1 MAWPPDD
8 AVSRRDDALHRTRR
22 ISLGTAAGALAATG
36 VLGFAFARALP
47 GHSAAPATAGHASG
61 QAAPGAGA
69 SGSAGSPGASPHH
82 ARSHRHKRHTLASS
96 QPAPAPVPTYTP
108 PQVVS
113 GGS

>member
-1 MAWPPDD
+1 MAWPPDN

-47 GHSAAPATAGHASG
+47 GRSAALATVGHTSG
-61 QAAPGAGA
+61 QAPPGAGA
-69 SGSAGSPGASPHH
+69 STSAGSPGASAHP
-82 ARSHRHKRHTLASS
+82 ASSHRHRRHTQASS
-96 QPAPAPVPTYTP
+96 QPAPAPVPAYTP